1 MQAKAASDP
10 NGIFSGET
18 YKDIFRKEPNGSV
31 DFDGSN
37 IRVASRDREGNVSEV
52 AYVRG
57 GVLSQAVSVKDL
69 AKDESN
75 VAALLVAAAEAN
87 AKAQA
92 K

>member
-1 MQAKAASDP
+1 MQSKAASDP

-37 IRVASRDREGNVSEV
+37 IRVAARSKGGKVIEI

-57 GVLSQAVSVKDL
+57 GVLSEAVSVKDL
-69 AKDESN
+69 AKDEAN
-75 VAALLVAAAEAN
+75 VAALLIAAAEAN

-92 K
+92 E